1 MSTTI
6 GLRTGRHR
14 QRGPTRR
21 IRRVVGQ
28 VIREAPLSI
37 AALGGAVCIV
47 LTVLAFT
54 GGYSLI
60 MFKTGSMSPT
70 IPAGSVALVREI
82 PASEVAM
89 GDVLTVDRP
98 QKLPVTHRVIGIA
111 RGSSPDE
118 RIVTMRGDANEV
130 ADPAPYAI
138 ERGRVVLGSVPRL
151 APVIVWFGNP
161 WVLGAITLGA
171 AVLVTWAFWPRDTD

>member
-21 IRRVVGQ
+21 ILRVVGQ
-28 VIREAPLSI
+28 AIREAPLSI

-82 PASEVAM
+82 PRARSPWAM
-89 GDVLTVDRP
+89 C
-98 QKLPVTHRVIGIA
+98 
-111 RGSSPDE
+111 
-118 RIVTMRGDANEV
+118 
-130 ADPAPYAI
+130 
-138 ERGRVVLGSVPRL
+138 
-151 APVIVWFGNP
+151 
-161 WVLGAITLGA
+161 
-171 AVLVTWAFWPRDTD
+171 